1 LESHQYVFVCGLQR
15 SGTTMLYRY
24 LGEHPSIAALQGTP
38 RPANE
43 GQHNQ
48 SVYPADDLHSKA
60 GMFAFRP
67 EARFT
72 EDSPLATPENAETL
86 YREWSRY
93 WDTSRPMLMEKS
105 PPNLIRMRFL
115 QALFPES
122 AFVVIMRHP
131 IPVSL
136 ATQKWSDTKPHS
148 LIEHWLRAHEL
159 MAEDAPHVRG
169 VHVMRY
175 EDLVADPDSELR
187 DVFGFLG
194 LEDHGAGRTT
204 AEGLNTDNFQAD
216 RTLRTGVNDRYFDD
230 WDGPRRHTIV
240 RRAYYDLTERR
251 YERRARQFGYSLRRP
266 HELRTPTLRLPGLS
280 DRGPRPAVAA
290 SSAR

>member
-1 LESHQYVFVCGLQR
+1 MSQPKEIP
-15 SGTTMLYRY
+15 
-24 LGEHPSIAALQGTP
+24 EALALRAPP
-38 RPANE
+38 RPVTRLNRRTIAIVIAI
-43 GQHNQ
+43 GVAAVFGATFW
-48 SVYPADDLHSKA
+48 SLHSQ
-60 GMFAFRP
+60 R
-67 EARFT
+67 
-72 EDSPLATPENAETL
+72 
-86 YREWSRY
+86 
-93 WDTSRPMLMEKS
+93 
-105 PPNLIRMRFL
+105 
-115 QALFPES
+115 
-122 AFVVIMRHP
+122 VMRHP

-159 MAEDAPHVRG
+159 MAEDAPHVRR

-194 LEDHGAGRTT
+194 LEDHGAGRPT

-251 YERRARQFGYSLRRP
+251 YEGRVRRFGYSLRRP

-280 DRGPRPAVAA
+280 DRGARPAVAA
-290 SSAR
+290 APAR

>member
-1 LESHQYVFVCGLQR
+1 
-15 SGTTMLYRY
+15 
-24 LGEHPSIAALQGTP
+24 
-38 RPANE
+38 
-43 GQHNQ
+43 
-48 SVYPADDLHSKA
+48 
-60 GMFAFRP
+60 
-67 EARFT
+67 
-72 EDSPLATPENAETL
+72 
-86 YREWSRY
+86 
-93 WDTSRPMLMEKS
+93 MLMEKS

-115 QALFPES
+115 QALFPDS

-159 MAEDAPHVRG
+159 MAEDVPHVRR

-175 EDLVADPDSELR
+175 EDLVAEPDSELR
-187 DVFGFLG
+187 AAFGFLG

-204 AEGLNTDNFQAD
+204 AEGLNTDNFHAD

-230 WDGPRRHTIV
+230 WYGPRRHTVV
-240 RRAYYDLTERR
+240 RRAYYELTERR
-251 YERRARQFGYSLRRP
+251 YEGRARHFGYSLRRP

-280 DRGPRPAVAA
+280 DRGPRPRSRRPPLGERPADPVRRRPA
-290 SSAR
+290 SQRDDHARPACWPSTRRSAGSPTRARRPTRASTCRTSTRWSARAARPGGSRSTARRT